1 MVATMATISETP
13 TLERDDIAQAV
24 QHCREQLESADGE
37 LVLDLSELRRIDP
50 QILNAI
56 EELADAAE
64 RKDVKIALRGVS
76 VGVYKVLKLLKLASQ
91 FSYLE

>member
-13 TLERDDIAQAV
+13 NLERADIIQAV
-24 QHCREQLESADGE
+24 RQCCEQLESADGE

-64 RKDVKIALRGVS
+64 RKGVKIALRGVS

-91 FSYLE
+91 FSYFE